1 VETFEKVFTVHA
13 HAESVLSL
21 FMSED
26 KQLMFS
32 SGVDSVVKVRLLIR
46 LASLAEQVR
55 FGLLET

>member
-1 VETFEKVFTVHA
+1 VHA

-21 FMSED
+21 FISED
-26 KQLMFS
+26 KQLLFS
-32 SGVDSVVKVRLLIR
+32 SGVDSVVKVKLLIL